1 VNVINVDVEASN
13 GVIHVLDNVLIPPDN
28 IVDTAEKYSTFSTL
42 VYLLKTQGIDLAS
55 TLKGDGPFTLFA
67 PTNDAFD
74 RLGDV
79 DLNTDQ
85 LKNVL
90 LYHVSPDNYRL
101 SDVIQEDK
109 LDTAFESE
117 GATQTIEVIVKK
129 FLWWITSLGVK
140 GDLND
145 VKSKIITGDILAANG
160 LIHAIDE
167 VLLPN
172 LPISSPPPTP
182 SPSQTCKTVEAL
194 DEFDIEQY
202 ISKKWYSHQQRP
214 VQFNSEALLYCVTAE
229 YSFLDSNEDPLAVSN
244 GFDVKVFN
252 QGQDVDGNIFT
263 SDDEFTEGGIP
274 VPSGLCAG
282 QKVFNGDKDSEL
294 TVGFCS
300 INIFAFAPSNY
311 WVLAYDEEE
320 GAALIAGGQPDT
332 LNSNG
337 DGLCT
342 YSDPVS
348 GLWIFTRS
356 PVRNETLIEKYRDI
370 ARENGIDPSIM
381 KDVAQEDC
389 AYSSLAEPSTMPS
402 LRGTLP
408 PIASPTQS
416 STSSPSQSPTPPSSS
431 TPTDP
436 SFFTFTDN
444 PTSFPESTI
453 EPTPSLSETFEPTS
467 SASSSGD

>member
-1 VNVINVDVEASN
+1 M
-13 GVIHVLDNVLIPPDN
+13 G
-28 IVDTAEKYSTFSTL
+28 
-42 VYLLKTQGIDLAS
+42 
-55 TLKGDGPFTLFA
+55 
-67 PTNDAFD
+67 
-74 RLGDV
+74 
-79 DLNTDQ
+79 
-85 LKNVL
+85 
-90 LYHVSPDNYRL
+90 
-101 SDVIQEDK
+101 
-109 LDTAFESE
+109 
-117 GATQTIEVIVKK
+117 
-129 FLWWITSLGVK
+129 
-140 GDLND
+140 
-145 VKSKIITGDILAANG
+145 
-160 LIHAIDE
+160 
-167 VLLPN
+167 
-172 LPISSPPPTP
+172 PTP
-182 SPSQTCKTVEAL
+182 SPNTSPIPPLPCKIVQTL
-194 DEFDIEQY
+194 DEFDIVQY
-202 ISKKWYSHQQRP
+202 ASKKWYSHQQRP
-214 VQFNSEALLYCVTAE
+214 IQFNSETYFYCITAE
-229 YSFLDSNEDPLAVSN
+229 YSFLDPNKVPFEPLGIEN
-244 GFDVKVFN
+244 GFDIKVFN
-252 QGQDVDGNIFT
+252 KGQDADGNIVT
-263 SDDEFTEGGIP
+263 SDDEIAEGGIP
-274 VPSGLCAG
+274 VPSPLCAG
-282 QKVFNGDKDSEL
+282 QKVFEGDKDSEF
-294 TVGFCS
+294 TVGFCAVPVLS
-300 INIFAFAPSNY
+300 FAQSNY

-408 PIASPTQS
+408 PIASQTQS
-416 STSSPSQSPTPPSSS
+416 STSSPPQSPTQPSSS